1 MILKELVKIL
11 QICQVIALILSSAN
25 AFPHAKARFVFPEVE
40 SLASFAEPRG
50 LTFGSSSERE
60 ELGKRPIIPRT
71 EAKISLGFQKVIQS
85 ATKKPTRHK
94 PLNFKPDKI
103 VFGPSIIN
111 KTKIYDENAD
121 VEVLPSLKPGG
132 RTKED
137 MVFFPDDVELIT
149 TSETPSDRSDQDDQL
164 QGQPS
169 FEAKPCAN
177 DVMCDD
183 SEEYPGDAVLRRV
196 LSNFEAVKE
205 FFRQEAD
212 VSVSNSNANIHRT
225 ASIPFKPAILDTDQP
240 FSKLQASIDIGTR
253 RGQGNSPLDPYYEV
267 DEKPL
272 CIAESITRYPR
283 RAKTASD
290 NWLLVVNHE
299 NYTQG
304 VRIEKCVAENSEC
317 FLGDQLAPLGYKTVC
332 RQKFAYRKL
341 LAITP
346 DGRTIAESFSTPS
359 CCTCHVKL
367 IYPALRSKLK
377 TSLRRQTSPQRTVL
391 T

>member
-212 VSVSNSNANIHRT
+212 VS
-225 ASIPFKPAILDTDQP
+225 
-240 FSKLQASIDIGTR
+240 LQASIDIGTR